1 MLNPSISI
9 IDQKKGQR
17 LRESNYLFF
26 SNPSMSSTDQKRE
39 IEATIMGLIEE
50 SDVLASLGR

>member
-1 MLNPSISI
+1 LLNLSISI

-39 IEATIMGLIEE
+39 IEATVMGLIEE
-50 SDVLASLGR
+50 SVVLASPRR